1 MAKLNL
7 KSVYTNESTY
17 TVLQLLYKMC
27 DTLDTWELN
36 NIEFVDYKPSSD
48 YITYKLI
55 TYPDKKVAVDYAK
68 LAGDSFHAGTAGH
81 ADLATQADTAGKSDL
96 ATALE
101 PEKEFQCRW
110 YHNEL
115 TGDKAPV
122 IGHPES
128 ELWIYLK
135 DDSTTDT
142 DPVRYWSFVIKI
154 GNLTKY
160 LSKDIASGPNQGK
173 TGVIFRDTFQNLIIE
188 AIKSVVP
195 TEFANA
201 GILVRA
207 TAPTVADTMLLRPT
221 LINELDAT
229 VPQIKPIAL
238 VDSFLNYANGGW
250 SIQGDNNYVTP
261 NTLIITGSAWC
272 DNK

>member
-36 NIEFVDYKPSSD
+36 NIDFEDYKPSNS

-55 TYPDKKVAVDYAK
+55 TYAGEKVAVDYAT
-68 LAGDSFHAGTAGH
+68 LAGDSLHANTAGH
-81 ADLATQADTAGKSDL
+81 ADLATQANTAGDADL

-101 PEKEFQCRW
+101 PERNFQCHW

-128 ELWIYLK
+128 ALWIYLK
-135 DDSTTDT
+135 DDSTNDT
-142 DPVRYWSFVIKI
+142 DPVRYWSFVIKV

-160 LSKDIASGPNQGK
+160 LSKDIESGPNKGK

-195 TEFANA
+195 PEFANV
-201 GILVRA
+201 GILIRA
-207 TAPTVADTMLLRPT
+207 SSPTVADTIVLQPV
-221 LINELDAT
+221 LINDSS
-229 VPQIKPIAL
+229 VHQIRGIAL
-238 VDSFLNYANGGW
+238 NDSFLNYADGGW
-250 SIQGDNNYVTP
+250 SIQGDNNYVAP

>member
-36 NIEFVDYKPSSD
+36 NIDFEDYKPSNSD
-48 YITYKLI
+48 ITYKLI
-55 TYPDKKVAVDYAK
+55 KYSDKKVAVDYA
-68 LAGDSFHAGTAGH
+68 DTAGH
-81 ADLATQADTAGKSDL
+81 ADTAGQADS

-101 PEKEFQCRW
+101 PEKEFQCHW
-110 YHNEL
+110 YHNVL
-115 TGDKAPV
+115 TGKEAPV
-122 IGHPES
+122 TDHPES

-160 LSKDIASGPNQGK
+160 LSKDIASGSNQGK
-173 TGVIFRDTFQNLIIE
+173 TGVIFRDTFQQLIIE
-188 AIKSVVP
+188 AIESVVP

-207 TAPTVADTMLLRPT
+207 SAPTVADTILSRPT
-221 LINELDAT
+221 LINELGAT
-229 VPQIKPIAL
+229 VPQIRPIAL
-238 VDSFLNYANGGW
+238 NESFLNYADGGW
-250 SIQGDNNYVTP
+250 SIAGDNNYVSP